1 MCFQFED
8 QFPELPAETLRAP
21 CCVRPLALAQKQLGL
36 RERAEQPVPALC
48 GGSMAL
54 GILWASTELATYFS
68 DPG

>member
-1 MCFQFED
+1 M
-8 QFPELPAETLRAP
+8 
-21 CCVRPLALAQKQLGL
+21 RPLALAQKQLGL